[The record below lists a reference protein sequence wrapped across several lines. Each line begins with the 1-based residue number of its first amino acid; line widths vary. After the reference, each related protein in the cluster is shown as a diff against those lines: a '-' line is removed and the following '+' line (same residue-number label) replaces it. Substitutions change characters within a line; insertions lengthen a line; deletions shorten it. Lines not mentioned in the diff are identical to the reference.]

1 MGIAVEFV
9 SLVLQDDVFISKSA
23 VLPLLLEKGL
33 KRKAAESLVEDSL
46 QLADAIITSGLM
58 ASVSWE
64 RKEYLSAK
72 KHILERT
79 SRRGYCYSVEDI
91 LDGYFMHD
99 PRCPHWPSGAFGGH
113 GCIKN

>member
-1 MGIAVEFV
+1 MSTEE
-9 SLVLQDDVFISKSA
+9 ISHQEKLARVIDPSA
-23 VLPLLLEKGL
+23 WEMHDHVLEKGL